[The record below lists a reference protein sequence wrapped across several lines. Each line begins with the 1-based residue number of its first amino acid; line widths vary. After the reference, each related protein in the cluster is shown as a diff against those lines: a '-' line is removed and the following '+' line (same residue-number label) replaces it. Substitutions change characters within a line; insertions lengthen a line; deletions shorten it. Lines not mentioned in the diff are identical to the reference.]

1 MEKIIKFG
9 DLEIEKQTYQQHKES
24 IPIKNID
31 IHKKAISNK
40 ASLGKKGLNILLAAS
55 IQISTIK
62 KYQKKKPFFVFL
74 KNKNKKAEKIPKK
87 KIKIFLTKKNRKSVS
102 IIVIEIKIFLKK

>member
-1 MEKIIKFG
+1 MKAYIKMEKIIKFG
-9 DLEIEKQTYQQHKES
+9 DFEIEKQTYQQHKES

-40 ASLGKKGLNILLAAS
+40 ASLGKKGLSILLAAS
-55 IQISTIK
+55 IQISTTM

-74 KNKNKKAEKIPKK
+74 KI
-87 KIKIFLTKKNRKSVS
+87 KIKRQKKSPRK
-102 IIVIEIKIFLKK
+102 I